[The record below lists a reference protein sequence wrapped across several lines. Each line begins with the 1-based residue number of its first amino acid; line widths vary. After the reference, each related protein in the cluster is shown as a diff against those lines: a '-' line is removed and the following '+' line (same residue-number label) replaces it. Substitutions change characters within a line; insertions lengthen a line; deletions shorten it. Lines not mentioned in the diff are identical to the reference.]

1 MHFCNANKH
10 DYNDQ
15 MFKLI
20 KIFIIKSRKNIEKL
34 QVNKEIGLEK
44 KQNNFCCGYRALQYV
59 IATTKNT

>member
-34 QVNKEIGLEK
+34 QVNDKEIGLEK
-44 KQNNFCCGYRALQYV
+44 KRKQFLLWL
-59 IATTKNT
+59 